1 MITYELEG
9 MILLGRNIDNKVY
22 IPRLSLTYSDP
33 RISFKFR
40 QTQFP
45 LIILFAM
52 TINKSQENYFKY
64 VGVYLTQSVFSHGQL
79 YVVISRV
86 TSRNNLKLLLAT
98 NESQDIN
105 TILNIVYKEVFQ
117 N

>member
-45 LIILFAM
+45 LVILFAM
-52 TINKSQENYFKY
+52 TINKSTKKQHKRLVTQFGETTPTSGGHSTQERKF
-64 VGVYLTQSVFSHGQL
+64 T
-79 YVVISRV
+79 
-86 TSRNNLKLLLAT
+86 TSN
-98 NESQDIN
+98 
-105 TILNIVYKEVFQ
+105 
-117 N
+117 